1 MTQGERLI
9 VASVALDAQ
18 QEFHDLPD
26 GVRATF
32 RALPELLRTSA
43 TATPDGIFGVTT
55 VSCGGRALY
64 MYEAR
69 FDGTSY
75 FLGFEFVTGYSAQP
89 DRWLHW
95 LAGRGYRNTVA
106 LRLRWRARC

>member
-1 MTQGERLI
+1 MTQGERSI

-18 QEFHDLPD
+18 QEFPDLPD

-32 RALPELLRTSA
+32 RALPELLRASA
-43 TATPDGIFGVTT
+43 TAMPAGIFGVTT
-55 VSCGGRALY
+55 VSCGGRGLY
-64 MYEAR
+64 IYEAQL
-69 FDGTSY
+69 DGASY

-95 LAGRGYRNTVA
+95 LAGRGHRNTVA
-106 LRLRWRARC
+106 LRLRRRARC